1 MPRLPVL
8 IRQNQVF
15 ELVTQGRSYAEI
27 CRQLQISDD
36 TVARDMQAI
45 SDELTQ
51 LARERTGEI
60 LAVALA
66 TYQAVIDEAWQS
78 YHAAAQREKDWYAG
92 RLDYLHESVVTKT
105 LAVEATGD
113 AADDA
118 DDAGV
123 GLCHESAP
131 LEVRRTQRSV
141 RPALIGNDRRAWLTL
156 VVEATREFTE
166 LLGVKKLIVAH
177 ESDGKPVE
185 HVHMS
190 LDEWKAQAEQRRAA
204 AEATLA
210 LLDEDGD
217 A

>member
-15 ELVTQGRSYAEI
+15 DLVTQGRSYAEI
-27 CRQLQISDD
+27 CRQLQISED

-45 SDELTQ
+45 SDEVTQ
-51 LARERTGEI
+51 IARERTGEI

-78 YHAAAQREKDWYAG
+78 YHASAQREKDWYAG

-105 LAVEATGD
+105 LAVEASGD
-113 AADDA
+113 QADDT

-123 GLCHESAP
+123 GLRDESAP

-190 LDEWKAQAEQRRAA
+190 LEEWKAQA
-204 AEATLA
+204 AERLRSATA
-210 LLDEDGD
+210 TFDLLTGDED

>member
-27 CRQLQISDD
+27 CRQLQISED

-78 YHAAAQREKDWYAG
+78 YHAAARRETDWYAG
-92 RLDYLHESVVTKT
+92 RLDFLHEVVVTKT
-105 LAVEATGD
+105 LAVEGKT
-113 AADDA
+113 ADSE
-118 DDAGV
+118 DDDDGIPFH
-123 GLCHESAP
+123 GESAP

-141 RPALIGNDRRAWLTL
+141 RPALVGNDRRAWLTL
-156 VVEATREFTE
+156 IVEATREFTE
-166 LLGVKKLIVAH
+166 LLGVKKLIVTMQG
-177 ESDGKPVE
+177 DGKPVE

-204 AEATLA
+204 AEATLD
-210 LLDEDGD
+210 LLNEEDD